1 VQGRCVKVQYAF
13 SFKDQGWGN
22 KIGAVFAVLWRGMD
36 VVARN
41 QLGHICEHE
50 WTENSGVVGPTED
63 VLALYQP
70 GDELGIAYRCG
81 GGGGHEIY
89 IRDLVVDFSC
99 DGPAFQVPNTDITNE
114 DLVVDFSCDGLAL
127 QVLDTDIT
135 NEIDFGV
142 RLKHLAI
149 SLILQLH
156 SLSLTRSS
164 ECHSRIICLRC
175 K

>member
-13 SFKDQGWGN
+13 SFKDQGWGY
-22 KIGAVFAVLWRGMD
+22 KKGAVFAVLWRGMD

-50 WTENSGVVGPTED
+50 WTENSGVVGPAED

-70 GDELGIAYRCG
+70 GDELGIAYTCG

-89 IRDLVVDFSC
+89 IRNLVVDFSC
-99 DGPAFQVPNTDITNE
+99 DGPALLNDVPNTVIINTIANDGPALQVPNTDITNE
-114 DLVVDFSCDGLAL
+114 
-127 QVLDTDIT
+127 
-135 NEIDFGV
+135 IDSGV

-156 SLSLTRSS
+156 FLSLTR
-164 ECHSRIICLRC
+164 
-175 K
+175 

>member
-1 VQGRCVKVQYAF
+1 M
-13 SFKDQGWGN
+13 
-22 KIGAVFAVLWRGMD
+22 FAVLWRGMD

-50 WTENSGVVGPTED
+50 WTENSGDVGPTED
-63 VLALYQP
+63 VLTLYQP

-99 DGPAFQVPNTDITNE
+99 DGPALQVPNTDITNE

-135 NEIDFGV
+135 NEIDFA
-142 RLKHLAI
+142 RSHLL
-149 SLILQLH
+149 SNCTLCH
-156 SLSLTRSS
+156 SLAQVSVTHESS
-164 ECHSRIICLRC
+164 VFDVNDTCHFRLN
-175 K
+175 KLY

>member
-1 VQGRCVKVQYAF
+1 MW
-13 SFKDQGWGN
+13 D
-22 KIGAVFAVLWRGMD
+22 
-36 VVARN
+36 
-41 QLGHICEHE
+41 
-50 WTENSGVVGPTED
+50 
-63 VLALYQP
+63 
-70 GDELGIAYRCG
+70 
-81 GGGGHEIY
+81 
-89 IRDLVVDFSC
+89 IREKEESTDNDLI
-99 DGPAFQVPNTDITNE
+99 FQTLDWYNTDITNE

-127 QVLDTDIT
+127 HVLDTDIT

>member
-13 SFKDQGWGN
+13 RFQGWGN
-22 KIGAVFAVLWRGMD
+22 KKGAVFAVLWRGMD
-36 VVARN
+36 VAAMN

-50 WTENSGVVGPTED
+50 WTENSGDVGPAED

-81 GGGGHEIY
+81 GDVIY
-89 IRDLVVDFSC
+89 IKDLVVDFSC
-99 DGPAFQVPNTDITNE
+99 DGPA
-114 DLVVDFSCDGLAL
+114 L
-127 QVLDTDIT
+127 QGPTTDIT

-142 RLKHLAI
+142 SLKHLV
-149 SLILQLH
+149 
-156 SLSLTRSS
+156 
-164 ECHSRIICLRC
+164 

>member
-1 VQGRCVKVQYAF
+1 MTKESIHGREADDLLHRIGAVQRRCVKVQYAF

-22 KIGAVFAVLWRGMD
+22 KKGAVFAVLWRGMD

-50 WTENSGVVGPTED
+50 WTENSGDVGPAED

-81 GGGGHEIY
+81 GDVIY
-89 IRDLVVDFSC
+89 IKDLVVNFSC
-99 DGPAFQVPNTDITNE
+99 DGPA
-114 DLVVDFSCDGLAL
+114 L
-127 QVLDTDIT
+127 QGPTTDIT

-142 RLKHLAI
+142 SLKHLV
-149 SLILQLH
+149 
-156 SLSLTRSS
+156 
-164 ECHSRIICLRC
+164 